1 MKFIPYGHQ
10 WIDKDDIEEVVK
22 VLRSDWITTGPK
34 IEEFENALCK
44 YIGCEY
50 AVAVNSGTSALD
62 IAVQSLNLPDGS
74 EVITTP
80 FTFVATSNAILYNGL
95 KPVFADICSDTF
107 NIDPDEIRKKISRDT
122 RAIIY
127 VDYAGQPC
135 NIKAIK
141 EIADEFDLYLVEDAS
156 HAIGAEYEGIKVG
169 NFADLT
175 VFSFHPVKHI
185 TTGEGGAVVTGDEEL
200 HRRLLLLRNHGIDKD
215 AYDRYGPD
223 APWAYDMVHLGRN
236 YRITDFQ
243 AALGVSQL
251 KKLDEFIE
259 KRSELASMYDELL
272 SDVDAVRLPVVR
284 GDVKHA
290 WHLYTV
296 LLDGS
301 IDRDEFFK
309 YMRVANIGVN
319 VHYIP
324 VYRHSYYVR
333 NFGFD
338 PEDFPVTENVFK
350 RIITLPLYPQMDID
364 DISYICGKIEAYG
377 RRVYDK
383 HISRRSLVGKVW

>member
-1 MKFIPYGHQ
+1 MNFIPYGHQ
-10 WIDKDDIEEVVK
+10 WIDEDDIEEVVK

-62 IAVQSLNLPDGS
+62 IAVQSIGLPDGS

-80 FTFVATSNAILYNGL
+80 FTFVATSNAILYNNL

-107 NIDPDEIRKKISRDT
+107 NIDPDEIRKKLSRDT

-135 NIKAIK
+135 DIKAIK
-141 EIADEFDLYLVEDAS
+141 EIADEFDLYLIEDAS
-156 HAIGAEYEGIKVG
+156 HAIGAEYGNEKVG

-175 VFSFHPVKHI
+175 IFSFHPVKHI
-185 TTGEGGAVVTGDEEL
+185 TTGEGGTVVTDNKEL
-200 HRRLLLLRNHGIDKD
+200 YEKLLLLRNHGIDKD
-215 AYDRYGPD
+215 AQNRYGPD
-223 APWAYDMVHLGRN
+223 TSWAYDMKYLGRN

-243 AALGVSQL
+243 AALGISQL
-251 KKLDEFIE
+251 KKLDGFIE
-259 KRSELASMYDELL
+259 TRSELASMYDELL

-284 GDVKHA
+284 GNVKHA

-309 YMRVANIGVN
+309 YMRAANIGVN

-338 PEDFPVTENVFK
+338 LRKFPVTEDVFK
-350 RIITLPLYPQMDID
+350 RIVTLPIFPHMAEQDIEYVAA
-364 DISYICGKIEAYG
+364 STLKTIEHF
-377 RRVYDK
+377 RK
-383 HISRRSLVGKVW
+383 